1 MTSEEDFIEIPN
13 TDLFDQWFSYPDEEQ
28 LGNAQLLL
36 AINNTPTV
44 DIKIITNIFLK
55 HIMLL

>member
-28 LGNAQLLL
+28 LREME
-36 AINNTPTV
+36 
-44 DIKIITNIFLK
+44 KLK
-55 HIMLL
+55 EKSYLWNELIEL